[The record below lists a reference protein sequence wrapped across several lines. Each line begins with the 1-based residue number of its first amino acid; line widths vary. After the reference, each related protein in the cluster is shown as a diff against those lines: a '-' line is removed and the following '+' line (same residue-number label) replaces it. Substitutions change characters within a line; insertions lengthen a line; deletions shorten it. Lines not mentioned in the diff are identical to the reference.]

1 MTRTL
6 KNLLTRVLRR
16 LNQLH
21 ETSRTRRLLSELNE
35 QQLSDIGVSHADRM
49 AELEKPFWR

>member
-1 MTRTL
+1 MIRTL